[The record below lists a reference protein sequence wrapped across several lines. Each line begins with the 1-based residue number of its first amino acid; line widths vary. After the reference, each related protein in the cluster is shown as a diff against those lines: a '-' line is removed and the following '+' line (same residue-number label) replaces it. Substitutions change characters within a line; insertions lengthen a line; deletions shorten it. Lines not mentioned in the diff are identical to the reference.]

1 MIVDDEPLARR
12 RVRDLAGRH
21 DDVEVIG
28 EAEDGVSAI
37 REIASRQPDLV
48 FLDVQMPGM
57 DGFEVLEN
65 LDRPLP
71 IIIFTTAY
79 ETYALRAFEV
89 SAVDYLLK
97 PVDEER
103 FDEAVRSARAALA
116 KEPEAWNERIAA
128 LLARLERREQS
139 LRRIVVKEEGRV
151 SFVDVRDVDWF
162 EASGNYVN
170 VHANRATHLIRT
182 TMAALEARLDHRTF
196 VRIHRRTIV
205 NVTKIEEMQVRF
217 RGNYAVLLR
226 TGEELELSRAYKEQ
240 LRVALGDF

>member
-1 MIVDDEPLARR
+1 MVVDDEPLARR
-12 RVRDLAGRH
+12 RVRDLASRH

-37 REIASRQPDLV
+37 REIAAARPDLV
-48 FLDVQMPGM
+48 FLDVQMPGI

-65 LDRPLP
+65 LDRVPL
-71 IIIFTTAY
+71 IIFTTAY
-79 ETYALRAFEV
+79 EAYALRAFEV

-103 FDEAVRSARAALA
+103 FDEAVRRARGSLA

-128 LLARLERREQS
+128 LLSRHERREQS

-162 EASGNYVN
+162 EAAGNYVN
-170 VHANRATHLIRT
+170 VHTNRATHLIRT
-182 TMAALEARLDHRTF
+182 TMAALESRLDHRAF

-205 NVTKIEEMQVRF
+205 NVARIEELQVRF
-217 RGNYAVLLR
+217 RGNYAVRLK

-240 LRVALGDF
+240 LRSAIGDF